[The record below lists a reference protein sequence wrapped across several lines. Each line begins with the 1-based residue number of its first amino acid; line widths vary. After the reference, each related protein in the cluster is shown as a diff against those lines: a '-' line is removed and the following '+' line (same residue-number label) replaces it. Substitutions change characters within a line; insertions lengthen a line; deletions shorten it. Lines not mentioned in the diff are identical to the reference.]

1 MSYKLKIFGS
11 YEFNLF
17 YNKFVNY
24 NKIYFIKN
32 KRKKVFF
39 LSSRV
44 ADSNQPG
51 YEIFSWIMQ
60 DQN

>member
-32 KRKKVFF
+32 KRKKSF
-39 LSSRV
+39 LS
-44 ADSNQPG
+44 
-51 YEIFSWIMQ
+51 F
-60 DQN
+60 